1 MLSGDG
7 HNGDQTT
14 LDKAKPQHLEIL
26 LYEGHI
32 RSGAIIYEESLAELV
47 N

>member
-7 HNGDQTT
+7 HNGEFSTT
-14 LDKAKPQHLEIL
+14 LEKAKPQHLEINW
-26 LYEGHI
+26 GHI

-47 N
+47 K

>member
-7 HNGDQTT
+7 HNGDFNTT
-14 LDKAKPQHLEIL
+14 LDKAKPQHLEI
-26 LYEGHI
+26 YEGHI